1 MSRAPKSRQ
10 PYLIPQTHTNGS
22 SEQPSG
28 QQERRRRG
36 GQGSSSSPVDSPTPH
51 EHDDVR
57 RSSLNNSANHR
68 FDSPHRS
75 SEALLFTNGL
85 DPERFYMPTNIP
97 SVAQIIQ
104 RRGGVIVDDINDSTV
119 IVITNMQANWG
130 QFRERIAR
138 ERGDGPQPVLKDSWV
153 IQCDEQDEQVELD
166 PYLVSVEAPTLSEP
180 NLNDSRTA
188 GSATQPKLATGRR
201 RSDVSGIATTMKEHS
216 ESSSKKAP
224 RHSTGS
230 FRMSEVILNAKNDSS
245 PGDVDSTKS
254 RKQVME
260 DTLVDLWARHG
271 QEWRQDQI
279 YAELDRRFPDM
290 PENYFR
296 RLRQAKKDQLDARI
310 LSARST
316 MATDSTPKTRRS
328 SGNASGILRRRSSE
342 RPSRS
347 TRVTEKQSSDEGRS
361 MSRTPSPP
369 SDPPEER
376 SKGKFR
382 FSTPET
388 EWASAIIA
396 RRLQQDPSTA
406 FGDIA
411 KELCQHRD
419 AHPIRSWQNQ
429 VSKLAT
435 ALMMKNGS
443 KESRQADNNGHWDLS
458 SSSESEEALDSD
470 NLRADVRARHP
481 RITREDEQW
490 MLDLFRRLCELDPSI
505 SDADFANELAKKRP
519 MYSLESWKSKVTNN
533 AVSLVQIR
541 REIEQAPEGIPS
553 SPSRR
558 LRSQVS
564 SKATKPSS
572 SENESESEQVA
583 SDSDGYEEPR
593 AKAEPPSAKKTLYT
607 ADEDEN
613 IARFISGYPPA
624 ERFNPFIWETFH
636 MKHPH
641 RTAAAY
647 REHYRQK
654 RDVYDH
660 LANRVRTWPVSSE
673 EGRDTSENDDWPQDD
688 SVGEEAE
695 VENVVLKKDTTVKR
709 SAYQQWELDAMAE
722 HLSNYGPGASGQ
734 SVWKDFAAQPEHS
747 HRTLVAWTQAHSNK
761 MDYINEKAAKLRR
774 MRLRAHRSGGQN
786 DSENSNDQPK
796 RSSNSMA
803 RKRRRSSQADATP
816 KKAREKRVKIEEPQ
830 EEEDELLD

>member
-10 PYLIPQTHTNGS
+10 PYLIPQTHANGS

-411 KELCQHRD
+411 KELCQHR
-419 AHPIRSWQNQ
+419 
-429 VSKLAT
+429 
-435 ALMMKNGS
+435 
-443 KESRQADNNGHWDLS
+443 
-458 SSSESEEALDSD
+458 
-470 NLRADVRARHP
+470 
-481 RITREDEQW
+481 
-490 MLDLFRRLCELDPSI
+490 
-505 SDADFANELAKKRP
+505 P

-695 VENVVLKKDTTVKR
+695 VENVVLKKDATVKR